1 MDKILTNIESQD
13 LSGDDLVKICE
24 GKVVVV
30 PYHTLKNYNSIE
42 DLLDKFGAVILLYET
57 KQNFGHYT
65 ALYYNNSKQL
75 EFFDSYGFAPDQE
88 LKYATF
94 NLQEGI
100 PYLTRLLK
108 KYNKPVTYNKTRFQM
123 WAKDINTCGRWTSVR
138 IRMKDKYSLNEF
150 TQLFNKPKYFNG
162 DFYVSALTYLYTLK

>member
-1 MDKILTNIESQD
+1 M
-13 LSGDDLVKICE
+13 
-24 GKVVVV
+24 
-30 PYHTLKNYNSIE
+30 
-42 DLLDKFGAVILLYET
+42 LYET

-108 KYNKPVTYNKTRFQM
+108 NYNKPVTYNKTRFQM

>member
-13 LSGDDLVKICE
+13 LSGEDLVKICE

-88 LKYATF
+88 LK
-94 NLQEGI
+94 
-100 PYLTRLLK
+100 
-108 KYNKPVTYNKTRFQM
+108 
-123 WAKDINTCGRWTSVR
+123 
-138 IRMKDKYSLNEF
+138 
-150 TQLFNKPKYFNG
+150 
-162 DFYVSALTYLYTLK
+162 